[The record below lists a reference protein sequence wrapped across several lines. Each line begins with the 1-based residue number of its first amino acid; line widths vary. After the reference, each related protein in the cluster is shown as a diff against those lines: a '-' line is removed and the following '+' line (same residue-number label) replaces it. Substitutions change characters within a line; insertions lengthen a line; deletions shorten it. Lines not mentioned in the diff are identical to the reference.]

1 MSFKQNGGERERAE
15 SGERSPESGERS
27 PGIGAAASARWTLH
41 RRQIYNSERAKGL
54 AAYQP
59 CEPFHTSAIVWQYR
73 ALNDAAYQGAESR
86 VSLSLFFCESPPI
99 RGRHG
104 RRK

>member
-1 MSFKQNGGERERAE
+1 MSFKQNGGERERAESGERSPE

-59 CEPFHTSAIVWQYR
+59 CEPFHTSAIVWQCR

-86 VSLSLFFCESPPI
+86 VSLSLFFL
-99 RGRHG
+99 
-104 RRK
+104 